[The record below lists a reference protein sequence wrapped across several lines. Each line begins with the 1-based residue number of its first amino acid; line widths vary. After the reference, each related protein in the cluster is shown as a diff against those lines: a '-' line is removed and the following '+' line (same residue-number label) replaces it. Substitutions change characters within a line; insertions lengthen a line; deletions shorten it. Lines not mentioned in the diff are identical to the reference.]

1 MHVNRLFF
9 SCQTH
14 TDVAA
19 NEARLRHS
27 CHNNVKKLNKETKK
41 QTQKGQIL
49 RVFNGA
55 LIVWLSYKTSYV
67 SEHLVGKYLISLGN

>member
-1 MHVNRLFF
+1 MSTELFF

-49 RVFNGA
+49 QVFNGA
-55 LIVWLSYKTSYV
+55 LIV
-67 SEHLVGKYLISLGN
+67 